1 LLISCGKTE
10 QVELGQHIDMGPY
23 TFEVAGAKKGRT
35 QISDRRMASIE
46 VLFRLHRDDT
56 APFTTDFDHS
66 FRNRMQLV
74 DTAGNTFQVFLTPN
88 TQEYEMSL
96 GGEAKPV
103 AGYWPTS
110 REVYRAGRRRS
121 DTYRASIALDPLY
134 MGRGMNIQQREHIG
148 ETAADFRLII
158 DNPKREGDQPGHVVI
173 QLH

>member
-1 LLISCGKTE
+1 M
-10 QVELGQHIDMGPY
+10 ELGQHIDMGPY

-56 APFTTDFDHS
+56 APFTTDFNHS

-74 DTAGNTFQVFLTPN
+74 DTAGNTFQVFPTPN
-88 TQEYEMSL
+88 TQEYEMSM
-96 GGEAKPV
+96 GGEAQPV

-110 REVYRAGRRRS
+110 REVYRAGRRSS
-121 DTYRASIALDPLY
+121 DTYRATIPLDAEY
-134 MGRGMNIQQREHIG
+134 DNRGRERGAHERFG
-148 ETAADFRLII
+148 DAVSDFRLIV
-158 DNPKREGDQPGHVVI
+158 DNPRRMDDQPGRVVI